1 MHASDLLDQRIIEK
15 GGFVPSYQVG
25 SIKKA
30 ITEIIELVTMTLQ
43 EKKLTILFKTKGP
56 LKADMPLSFDSRR
69 LQQVVLNLLTNA
81 VKFTPTSGNITV
93 TMNLSKSTGDQLA
106 KANNRVHLEVTVK
119 DNGVGIDGS

>member
-1 MHASDLLDQRIIEK
+1 
-15 GGFVPSYQVG
+15 
-25 SIKKA
+25 
-30 ITEIIELVTMTLQ
+30 MTLQ
-43 EKKLTILFKTKGP
+43 EKKLTILLKTKGT

-93 TMNLSKSTGDQLA
+93 TMNLSKNSVEQLA

-119 DNGVGIDGS
+119 DNGVGIDGSQI

>member
-1 MHASDLLDQRIIEK
+1 
-15 GGFVPSYQVG
+15 
-25 SIKKA
+25 
-30 ITEIIELVTMTLQ
+30 MTLQ
-43 EKKLTILFKTKGP
+43 EKKLTILFKTKGT

-93 TMNLSKSTGDQLA
+93 TMNLSKNSGEQLA

-119 DNGVGIDGS
+119 DNGVGIDGSQIEHVFDPSYMISDPR